1 MISWQNLSSAVI
13 WKHYVVCTRFLA
25 SFSSSRKGDF
35 KFFCFSRCSRPCKAQ
50 QLKCIY
56 MSWRVKMKKRRERGE
71 VLQLSL
77 ELSPENRNTTLTS
90 FALFHI
96 MLHMFTLACYSF
108 VTLCL
113 RANLAS
119 FCTNSNILSFVA
131 FVLNVN
137 LISKNWTALSVLA
150 SLV

>member
-1 MISWQNLSSAVI
+1 MSSDVI

-25 SFSSSRKGDF
+25 SFSSSKKGDF
-35 KFFCFSRCSRPCKAQ
+35 KFFCFSRCSRPCKTQ
-50 QLKCIY
+50 QFKCIY
-56 MSWRVKMKKRRERGE
+56 VMEGKNEKRRERGE

-108 VTLCL
+108 FTLCL

-119 FCTNSNILSFVA
+119 FCTNSNILQFVA

-150 SLV
+150 TPV